1 MSESDDF
8 SSWRRTL
15 PEVTGALVR
24 MRQKAYSDGA
34 IPAKYKALM
43 ALCMAAVDKCE
54 PCLNAYVEKARDL
67 GVTDTEF
74 TEALEV
80 VVTFA
85 GCVGE
90 QWALK
95 AWKIWKKENRE
106 NEGCC
111 SVES

>member
-8 SSWRRTL
+8 SSWRGTL
-15 PEVTGALVR
+15 LEVTGALVR

-43 ALCMAAVDKCE
+43 ALCVAAVDKCD

-67 GVTDTEF
+67 GVTDAEF

-80 VVTFA
+80 VVAFA

-95 AWKIWKKENRE
+95 AWKIWKRE
-106 NEGCC
+106 YMEDGGCC